1 MEEYQYNQHLDG
13 IQYDHEQGALLP
25 KELGSYKQT
34 WEWYKKI
41 NQITYITIFMLICF
55 WLLKIM
61 IW

>member
-34 WEWYKKI
+34 
-41 NQITYITIFMLICF
+41 
-55 WLLKIM
+55 
-61 IW
+61 